1 MSDLDRQLKQLIA
14 QACASPAKSPERQM
28 HLQTLHRKVMQSGK
42 LWSKSVPYYN
52 DALHDMWMH
61 CFQHLEKYDPNM
73 AGVITWLN
81 TNLKRILENYR
92 ASRNRERER
101 NYDRI
106 SDNDG
111 NPMDPMAIVPS
122 QPDIS
127 PLLEVWEKTVEWV
140 RTDPEG
146 VLRTTYFRKRTDVNA
161 QTLILRRFPDK
172 IPWKTIAA
180 QFALSPE
187 ETTDL
192 PKFYSRHCRPLLR
205 AFGKA
210 QGYLD
215 P

>member
-14 QACASPAKSPERQM
+14 QACASPVKSPERQM
-28 HLQTLHRKVMQSGK
+28 HLQTLHRKVMQSEK

-61 CFQHLEKYDPNM
+61 CFQHLEEYDPNM

-81 TNLKRILENYR
+81 TNLKRILERYR
-92 ASRNRERER
+92 YRWKQDKKIRYEPNSSDDRN
-101 NYDRI
+101 
-106 SDNDG
+106 SDPIG
-111 NPMDPMAIVPS
+111 IIPS
-122 QPDIS
+122 KPNVS
-127 PLLEVWEKTVEWV
+127 PLLEMWQKTVEWV

-146 VLRTTYFRKRTDVNA
+146 VLRKTCFRKRADINA
-161 QTLILRRFPDK
+161 QALILRRFPDK

-192 PKFYSRHCRPLLR
+192 PKFYSRHCHPLLR